1 MLILY
6 YIFTCVRIWENVF
19 GRPNAF
25 ADSDALNVY
34 TAEHKRYY
42 KASEMC
48 TTSVT
53 RAQMLGKVRN
63 ISGTC
68 TTSLK
73 REQHLCHVN
82 NISATCTTSLKR
94 AQHL

>member
-25 ADSDALNVY
+25 ADSNALSVY

-42 KASEMC
+42 KASE
-48 TTSVT
+48 T

-73 REQHLCHVN
+73 REQHLCHVH